1 MCQNFYFNKAG
12 GLRPAILLKRGSGIS
27 VFLEFC
33 EFFSEQLFQWNSSGG
48 CFWFCHWHFQ
58 AIDLNLRKTA
68 VFLPVS
74 CLFWNVYLNFI
85 NVAILNV
92 TACICLGN
100 CHGDTCTHMGV
111 LKKGKYLRSNNGIF
125 KLILQENGNLE
136 ILCKTKPIWSTRTI
150 TNKVDFLYFKQNG
163 KLV

>member
-1 MCQNFYFNKAG
+1 M
-12 GLRPAILLKRGSGIS
+12 
-27 VFLEFC
+27 
-33 EFFSEQLFQWNSSGG
+33 
-48 CFWFCHWHFQ
+48 
-58 AIDLNLRKTA
+58 A

-163 KLV
+163 KLVLYSKDETDLWTGNIKDSFFEPLTLLLQNVGNLVLLDGFNQAQWSSGTGDICSQGL

>member
-1 MCQNFYFNKAG
+1 M
-12 GLRPAILLKRGSGIS
+12 
-27 VFLEFC
+27 
-33 EFFSEQLFQWNSSGG
+33 
-48 CFWFCHWHFQ
+48 
-58 AIDLNLRKTA
+58 A

-74 CLFWNVYLNFI
+74 CLFWNVFLNFI

-163 KLV
+163 KLVLYSKDETDLWTANIKDSFFEPLTLLLQNAGNLVLLDGFNQAQWSSGTGDICSQGL